1 MYKLSLA
8 HIYPNLLNFYGD
20 AGNVLALK
28 KRCEWRG
35 IDIDIVEIN
44 EGDDISA
51 DCDIYYLG
59 GATSEQQE
67 IALKYLIK
75 QKNNLKTVVKKS
87 AVVVAIS
94 ESLQIL
100 GEYFQY
106 QTSEKQE
113 GLGVLDIYSIEGESR
128 FVGNVTAECDF
139 LSPKEIVGFENHS
152 MQTFLKDGGIALS
165 NVLIGKGNNGVD
177 KTEGVRQNN
186 VFGTY
191 LHGAFLPKN
200 PHFTD
205 YLIKC
210 ALKRKYGKDIVLKD
224 FDDEIELNTYKKL
237 VGKKY

>member
-20 AGNVLALK
+20 AGNILALK

-35 IDIDIVEIN
+35 IDIDIIEIN
-44 EGDDISA
+44 EADDINT

-67 IALKYLIK
+67 IALKYLNK
-75 QKNNLKTVVKKS
+75 QKNILKNAAQKG
-87 AVVVAIS
+87 AVILAIS

-100 GEYFQY
+100 GKYYQY
-106 QTSEKQE
+106 KTSKKLE
-113 GLGVLDIYSIEGESR
+113 GLGILDIYSIESEKR
-128 FVGNVTAECDF
+128 FVGNVTAECNF
-139 LSPKEIVGFENHS
+139 LSPKEIIGFENHS
-152 MQTFLKDGGIALS
+152 MQTFLKDNSLAFS
-165 NVLIGKGNNGVD
+165 NILIGKGNNGED
-177 KTEGVRQNN
+177 KTEGIRQNN

-205 YLIKC
+205 YLIKI
-210 ALKRKYGKDIVLKD
+210 ALQRKYGNDIKLKVL
-224 FDDEIELNTYKKL
+224 DDEIELNTYKKL